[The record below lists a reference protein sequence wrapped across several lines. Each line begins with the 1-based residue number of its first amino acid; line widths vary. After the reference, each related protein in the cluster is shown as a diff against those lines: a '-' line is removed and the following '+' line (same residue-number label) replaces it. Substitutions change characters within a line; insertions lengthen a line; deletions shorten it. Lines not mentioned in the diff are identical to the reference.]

1 MGILFIFSQKSRFL
15 FYEMEQSLRKEQF
28 EVELKDGYIPVAVLM
43 IGKIRKQVSVKHKAR
58 DIKRKLKNE
67 MDFGV
72 SEFWAGVEKNE
83 NVIDTP
89 INVSENK
96 KIVKKLLGE
105 EYKTPEQL
113 CKSEAQFKCISSSPY
128 IYDIEKD
135 PKTKKIKYTRR
146 EN

>member
-1 MGILFIFSQKSRFL
+1 
-15 FYEMEQSLRKEQF
+15 
-28 EVELKDGYIPVAVLM
+28 
-43 IGKIRKQVSVKHKAR
+43 
-58 DIKRKLKNE
+58 

-72 SEFWAGVEKNE
+72 SEFWAGVEKSE

-105 EYKTPEQL
+105 KYKTPEQL

-128 IYDIEKD
+128 IYDIEKSHY
-135 PKTKKIKYTRR
+135 KENKIYT
-146 EN
+146 